1 MVSRQSRMTVV
12 IALLGLGATGF
23 ARCGS
28 SWKLAWQDEFDG
40 AAGQAPSPALWTA
53 ELGTGPQQDGWGNG
67 QLEYDTDRPENAAL
81 DGAGH
86 LVITARRESYQ
97 GSAYTSAR
105 LKTQGKREQ
114 KFGRI
119 EASIKLPVGQGLWPA
134 FWLLGADI
142 EQVGWPTCGEI
153 DVMEYRGQQP
163 LVVQSTVHGPG
174 YSGGDAIT
182 NTFTLPGPAG
192 FDQDFHLFAVEWDEG
207 QVAFEVDGTVFQA
220 VQKADLPA
228 GKAWVFD
235 KPFFVLLNL
244 AVGGTFVGAP
254 NASTPF
260 PQAMVVDYLRVYERD
275 P

>member
-40 AAGQAPSPALWTA
+40 AAGQAPNPATWTA
-53 ELGTGPQQDGWGNG
+53 DIGTDWGNQ
-67 QLEYDTDRPENAAL
+67 QLEFDTDFPENVSL

-86 LVITARRESYQ
+86 LVITARRQAYQ

-114 KFGRI
+114 ALGRI
-119 EASIKLPVGQGLWPA
+119 EASMKLPVGQGLWPA

-142 EQVGWPTCGEI
+142 DRVGWPSCGEI

-163 LVVQSTVHGPG
+163 LVAQGSVHGPG
-174 YSGGDAIT
+174 YSGGGAIT
-182 NTFTLPGPAG
+182 STFALPGPAG
-192 FDQDFHLFAVEWDEG
+192 FDQDFHLFAIEWDLG
-207 QVAFEVDGTVFQA
+207 RIAYEVDGEIYQV
-220 VQKADLPA
+220 VQRSDLPPGA
-228 GKAWVFD
+228 AWVFD
-235 KPFFVLLNL
+235 KPFFILLNL
-244 AVGGTFVGAP
+244 AVGGTFVGSP
-254 NASTPF
+254 GASTAF
-260 PQAMVVDYLRVYERD
+260 PQAMVVDYLRVFERD

>member
-1 MVSRQSRMTVV
+1 MAPRRTRRSVV
-12 IALLGLGATGF
+12 VALLGLGLTGF
-23 ARCGS
+23 GRCGS
-28 SWKLAWQDEFDG
+28 SWKLAWSDEFDG

-53 ELGTGPQQDGWGNG
+53 EIGTGPNGDGWGNG
-67 QLEYDTDRPENAAL
+67 QLEYDTDRPENVVL

-86 LVITARRESYQ
+86 LVLTARRESYL

-142 EQVGWPTCGEI
+142 DRVGWPTCGEI

-163 LVVQSTVHGPG
+163 LVLQSTVHGPG
-174 YSGGDAIT
+174 YSGKDGMTDVYS
-182 NTFTLPGPAG
+182 LPGPDG
-192 FDQDFHLFAVEWDEG
+192 FDQDFHLFAVEWDEE

-220 VQKADLPA
+220 VQKGDQPA
-228 GKAWVFD
+228 GTPWVFD
-235 KPFFVLLNL
+235 QPFFVLLNL
-244 AVGGTFVGAP
+244 AVGGKFVGDP